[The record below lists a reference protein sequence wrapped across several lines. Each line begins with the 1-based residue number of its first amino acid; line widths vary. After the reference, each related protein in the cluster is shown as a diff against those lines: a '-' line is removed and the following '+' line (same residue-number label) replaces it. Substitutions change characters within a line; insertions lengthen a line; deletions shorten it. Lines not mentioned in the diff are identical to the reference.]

1 LFYLKR
7 CLSVSVFCL
16 YTLVLFL
23 SLSVS
28 ISFAAEELEMLA
40 PDLSSDV
47 RVVIDISGSMKKSDP
62 KNLRIPAS
70 ELLIGL
76 LPEGSKAGIW
86 TFGKYVNML
95 VPHGLVNESWKNIA
109 SKEIQKINSV
119 AMYTN
124 IGKAIEV
131 ATAGWKKP
139 DPTARRSLILLTD
152 GVVDISRN
160 MSDNYRERERIV
172 EKLLPQLRQKGVTV
186 HTIAL
191 SELAD
196 AKLMQ
201 RLALETEGVFQTVL
215 NAADLP
221 KAFLQTFDNAVPQD
235 QVPLDENYFSID
247 GSVDEFTALVFKGK
261 NSPPTLLQT
270 PDGRKLSRRSG
281 LKSLSWLATD
291 AYDLITVSKPQLGE
305 WRLIADI
312 DISNRV
318 TVVSDLKLSV
328 DELPR
333 NILLGERV
341 GIHMRLLEE
350 GKLLEKEEFL
360 DLVDLKVSQ
369 QHVGGRQW
377 SASLGGKSRKGMTE
391 PGNFFAKFGKTLVAG
406 EHVFTIIAD
415 GKTFTRQSV
424 QKVKVFEELVN
435 VEVELDENSPIAVY
449 KIAVREEGGL
459 LEEDKT
465 NMTLVFSDEND
476 QSEEINLERNEINQ
490 WLGQAAPFSGAG
502 KYSYIV
508 KVKGKT
514 KSGRFVDYQ
523 TRAAEVLYYPEGYV
537 PEQDETPSVE
547 SDTAGAAA
555 DSSKEESEPP
565 SSIQPEPPKE
575 SAVAKKEEEKP
586 AEKIVE
592 APPETTPEATP
603 EATPETQ
610 EPQTPIDSVE
620 QPPGFFE
627 SLGTGVL
634 IAILIGVNGLLIA
647 AGYGIYKFIKKRK
660 SSQEGEL
667 GEEKQK
673 AKEGKKAK
681 PSAQAAS
688 GADSKKEIEEV
699 DTKILSGDDSGLD
712 DLGAEELEMD
722 DESDLSD
729 EILLDNDL
737 ESELDDLEG
746 FEDQGDETDLESIDL
761 DDSLLE
767 DADIGEDSMEDDL
780 PSNADKSAA
789 AEEGSDEESLD
800 EPEAG
805 GEDEITDL
813 DEDFDLDIDID
824 ELLDDNKG

>member
-1 LFYLKR
+1 
-7 CLSVSVFCL
+7 
-16 YTLVLFL
+16 
-23 SLSVS
+23 
-28 ISFAAEELEMLA
+28 
-40 PDLSSDV
+40 
-47 RVVIDISGSMKKSDP
+47 
-62 KNLRIPAS
+62 
-70 ELLIGL
+70 
-76 LPEGSKAGIW
+76 
-86 TFGKYVNML
+86 
-95 VPHGLVNESWKNIA
+95 
-109 SKEIQKINSV
+109 
-119 AMYTN
+119 MYTN

-131 ATAGWKKP
+131 ASAGWKKP
-139 DPTARRSLILLTD
+139 DPTTRRSLILLTD

-160 MSDNYRERERIV
+160 MADNYRERERIV
-172 EKLLPQLRQKGVTV
+172 GKLLPQLRQKGVTV

-191 SELAD
+191 SEHAD

-270 PDGRKLSRRSG
+270 PDGKKLSQRSG
-281 LKSLSWLATD
+281 SKSLSWLATE
-291 AYDLITVSKPQLGE
+291 AYDLITVTKPQAGE

-312 DISNRV
+312 DLSNRV

-328 DELPR
+328 DELPK

-350 GKLLEKEEFL
+350 GKLLEKEAFL

-435 VEVELDENSPIAVY
+435 VEIELDEGSPIAVY
-449 KIAVREEGGL
+449 KIAAREDGGL
-459 LEEDKT
+459 LAEDKT
-465 NMTLVFSDEND
+465 TMTLVFSDEND
-476 QSEEINLERNEINQ
+476 QSEEVSLERNAINQ
-490 WLGQAAPFSGAG
+490 WLGQVAPFSGAG

-508 KVKGKT
+508 KVKGEA
-514 KSGRFVDYQ
+514 KSGRLVDYQ
-523 TRAAEVLYYPEGYV
+523 TNAVEVLYYPEGFV
-537 PEQDETPSVE
+537 PESEELPPVDA
-547 SDTAGAAA
+547 DAAA
-555 DSSKEESEPP
+555 VDKVNEEVKPEP
-565 SSIQPEPPKE
+565 SSNIPPEPPKE
-575 SAVAKKEEEKP
+575 SPVASEKEEKP
-586 AEKIVE
+586 AEKVVDT
-592 APPETTPEATP
+592 PPEKPPED
-603 EATPETQ
+603 Q
-610 EPQTPIDSVE
+610 KLQTPVDSAE

-627 SLGTGVL
+627 SLGTGML
-634 IAILIGVNGLLIA
+634 IALLVGVNGLLIA
-647 AGYGIYKFIKKRK
+647 LGYGIYKFVKKRK
-660 SSQEGEL
+660 LSPEGAP
-667 GEEKQK
+667 EETKQK
-673 AKEGKKAK
+673 TKTDKKTKA
-681 PSAQAAS
+681 SDQAAN
-688 GADSKKEIEEV
+688 GTKPEADSKREIEEV
-699 DTKILSGDDSGLD
+699 DTKILSGDDSDLD
-712 DLGAEELEMD
+712 DLGVDELEMG

-737 ESELDDLEG
+737 ESELDDLED
-746 FEDQGDETDLESIDL
+746 FEDHGDETDLESINL
-761 DDSLLE
+761 DDALLE
-767 DADIGEDSMEDDL
+767 DTEIEEDSMEDDL
-780 PSNADKSAA
+780 PSNADQSALA
-789 AEEGSDEESLD
+789 DEADSGEESVD
-800 EPEAG
+800 EPETG

>member
-1 LFYLKR
+1 LSYPKR
-7 CLSVSVFCL
+7 CLSVFAFYR

-76 LPEGSKAGIW
+76 LPEGSNAGIW

-95 VPHGLVNESWKNIA
+95 VPHGLVTESWKSTA

-124 IGKAIEV
+124 IGRATEV
-131 ATAGWKKP
+131 ATASWKKP

-160 MSDNYRERERIV
+160 MADNYRERERIV

-191 SELAD
+191 SEHAD

-270 PDGRKLSRRSG
+270 PDGKKLSQRSG

-291 AYDLITVSKPQLGE
+291 AYDLITISKPQPGE

-328 DELPR
+328 DELPK
-333 NILLGERV
+333 NILFGEQV

-350 GKLLEKEEFL
+350 GRLLEKEDFL

-377 SASLGGKSRKGMTE
+377 SASLGGESRKGMTE
-391 PGNFFAKFGKTLVAG
+391 PGSFFAKFGKTLVAG

-459 LEEDKT
+459 LAADKT
-465 NMTLVFSDEND
+465 KMTLVLSDENN
-476 QSEEINLERNEINQ
+476 QSEEVSLERNEINQ

-508 KVKGKT
+508 KVKGKA
-514 KSGRFVDYQ
+514 KSGRLVDYQ
-523 TRAAEVLYYPEGYV
+523 TNAVEVLYYPEGYV
-537 PEQDETPSVE
+537 PEQDELLSAE
-547 SDTAGAAA
+547 ADTA
-555 DSSKEESEPP
+555 
-565 SSIQPEPPKE
+565 
-575 SAVAKKEEEKP
+575 VTKKEEEKP

-592 APPETTPEATP
+592 TPPETP
-603 EATPETQ
+603 PETQ
-610 EPQTPIDSVE
+610 KPQAPIDSAE
-620 QPPGFFE
+620 PPPGFFE
-627 SLGTGVL
+627 SLETGML
-634 IAILIGVNGLLIA
+634 IAILIGVNGFLIA
-647 AGYGIYKFIKKRK
+647 VGYGIYKFIKKRK
-660 SSQEGEL
+660 SSQESEL
-667 GEEKQK
+667 GEGEQK
-673 AKEGKKAK
+673 TKEGKKAK
-681 PSAQAAS
+681 PSAQAANT
-688 GADSKKEIEEV
+688 ADSKKEVDEV
-699 DTKILSGDDSGLD
+699 DTKILSGDDSDLD
-712 DLGAEELEMD
+712 DLGAKELEID

-729 EILLDNDL
+729 EILLDSDL

-746 FEDQGDETDLESIDL
+746 LEDQGDETDLESIDL

-767 DADIGEDSMEDDL
+767 DTDIGEDSMGDDL
-780 PSNADKSAA
+780 PSSADQSAA
-789 AEEGSDEESLD
+789 AEEDDSDEESLD
-800 EPEAG
+800 ESEAG

-824 ELLDDNKG
+824 ELLDDNKD

>member
-1 LFYLKR
+1 MSYLKR
-7 CLSVSVFCL
+7 CLSVFAFYR

-23 SLSVS
+23 SLPVS
-28 ISFAAEELEMLA
+28 ISFAKEELEMLA

-70 ELLIGL
+70 KLLVGL
-76 LPEGSKAGIW
+76 LPEGSNAGIW
-86 TFGKYVNML
+86 TFGRYVNML
-95 VPHGLVNESWKNIA
+95 VSHGVVSESWKSIA
-109 SKEIQKINSV
+109 SNQIQKINSV

-131 ATAGWKKP
+131 ATTGWKKP

-152 GVVDISRN
+152 GVVDISQN
-160 MSDNYRERERIV
+160 MADNYRERERIV
-172 EKLLPQLRQKGVTV
+172 EKLLPQLRQNGITV

-191 SELAD
+191 SEHAD

-201 RLALETEGVFQTVL
+201 RLALETGGVFQTVL
-215 NAADLP
+215 NAADLS
-221 KAFLQTFDNAVPQD
+221 KAFLQTFDSAVPQD

-247 GSVDEFTALVFKGK
+247 GSVDEFTALVFRDKY
-261 NSPPTLLQT
+261 SPPTFLQT
-270 PDGRKLSRRSG
+270 PDGKKLSRRSAS
-281 LKSLSWLATD
+281 KSLNWLTTD
-291 AYDLITVSKPQLGE
+291 SYDLITVSKPQSGE

-312 DISNRV
+312 DINNRV

-328 DELPR
+328 DELPK
-333 NILLGERV
+333 NILFGERV

-377 SASLGGKSRKGMTE
+377 SASLGGTSRKGMTE

-424 QKVKVFEELVN
+424 QKVKVFDELVG
-435 VEVELDENSPIAVY
+435 VEVELDENNPIALY
-449 KIAVREEGGL
+449 KISVRAEGGL
-459 LEEDKT
+459 LAADKT
-465 NMTLVFSDEND
+465 KMKLVLSDEND
-476 QSEEINLERNEINQ
+476 QSEEISLERNEIDQ

-508 KVKGKT
+508 KVKGEAM
-514 KSGRFVDYQ
+514 SGRLVDYQ
-523 TRAAEVLYYPEGYV
+523 TNPVEVLYYPEGYV
-537 PEQDETPSVE
+537 PEQGELPSAKA
-547 SDTAGAAA
+547 DATDAAA
-555 DSSKEESEPP
+555 DSSKEEPEP
-565 SSIQPEPPKE
+565 SSNIQPEHPKE
-575 SAVAKKEEEKP
+575 SAVAKEKEEKP
-586 AEKIVE
+586 AEKVVE
-592 APPETTPEATP
+592 TPPETTPEV
-603 EATPETQ
+603 Q
-610 EPQTPIDSVE
+610 DPQAPIDSAE
-620 QPPGFFE
+620 QPPSLLE
-627 SLGTGVL
+627 SLGTGML

-647 AGYGIYKFIKKRK
+647 VGYGIYKFIKKRK

-673 AKEGKKAK
+673 AKAGEKAK
-681 PSAQAAS
+681 PSAGAAN
-688 GADSKKEIEEV
+688 DTDTKKEIEEV
-699 DTKILSGDDSGLD
+699 DTKILSGGGSGLD
-712 DLGAEELEMD
+712 DLGAEAVEMD

-729 EILLDNDL
+729 EILLDSDL
-737 ESELDDLEG
+737 ESELDELES
-746 FEDQGDETDLESIDL
+746 FDDQGDETDLDSIDL

-767 DADIGEDSMEDDL
+767 GADIEEYSMEDDL
-780 PSNADKSAA
+780 SSSEDQSAA
-789 AEEGSDEESLD
+789 AKEESSEEENLGKPD
-800 EPEAG
+800 AD

>member
-1 LFYLKR
+1 MSYLKR
-7 CLSVSVFCL
+7 CLSVFAFYR
-16 YTLVLFL
+16 YTLALFF
-23 SLSVS
+23 SLLVS
-28 ISFAAEELEMLA
+28 NSFADEELEMLA

-76 LPEGSKAGIW
+76 LPEGSNAGVW
-86 TFGKYVNML
+86 TFGMYVNML
-95 VPHGLVNESWKNIA
+95 IPHGVVSESWKSTA

-160 MSDNYRERERIV
+160 MADNYRERERIV
-172 EKLLPQLRQKGVTV
+172 EKLLPQLRQKAVTV

-191 SELAD
+191 SEHAD
-196 AKLMQ
+196 EKLMQ

-270 PDGRKLSRRSG
+270 PDGKKLSRRSG
-281 LKSLSWLATD
+281 LKTLSWLATD
-291 AYDLITVSKPQLGE
+291 AYDLITVSKPQPGE

-459 LEEDKT
+459 LAVDKT
-465 NMTLVFSDEND
+465 KITLVLSDEND
-476 QSEEINLERNEINQ
+476 QSEEISLERNEIDQ

-508 KVKGKT
+508 KVKGEA
-514 KSGRFVDYQ
+514 KSGRLVDYQ
-523 TRAAEVLYYPEGYV
+523 TSAVEVLYYPEGYV
-537 PEQDETPSVE
+537 PEQDELPPAE
-547 SDTAGAAA
+547 ADTAGAAA
-555 DSSKEESEPP
+555 DNSKEQPEPS
-565 SSIQPEPPKE
+565 SSIQAGPPKE
-575 SAVAKKEEEKP
+575 SAVAKEKEEKP

-592 APPETTPEATP
+592 TPPETTPEI
-603 EATPETQ
+603 Q
-610 EPQTPIDSVE
+610 EPQTPIDSAE
-620 QPPGFFE
+620 QAPGFFE
-627 SLGTGVL
+627 SLGTGML
-634 IAILIGVNGLLIA
+634 IAVLFGVNGLLVA
-647 AGYGIYKFIKKRK
+647 AGYGIYRFIKKRK
-660 SSQEGEL
+660 SSQKGEL
-667 GEEKQK
+667 GEGKQK
-673 AKEGKKAK
+673 TKAGKKTK
-681 PSAQAAS
+681 PSAQAEN
-688 GADSKKEIEEV
+688 GTDSKKEIEEV
-699 DTKILSGDDSGLD
+699 DTKILSGDDSDLD

-729 EILLDNDL
+729 EILLDSDL

-746 FEDQGDETDLESIDL
+746 SEDEGGETDLESIDL

-767 DADIGEDSMEDDL
+767 GADIGEDSMEDDL
-780 PSNADKSAA
+780 SSSADQSAA
-789 AEEGSDEESLD
+789 AEEDNFDEENLD

-824 ELLDDNKG
+824 ELLDDNKD